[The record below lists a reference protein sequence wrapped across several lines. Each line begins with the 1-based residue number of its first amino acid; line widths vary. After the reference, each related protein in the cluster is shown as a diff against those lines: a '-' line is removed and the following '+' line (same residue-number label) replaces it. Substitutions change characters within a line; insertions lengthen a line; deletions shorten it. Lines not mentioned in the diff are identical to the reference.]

1 MELDYQ
7 IKQIALLP
15 ETERDFVKGILM
27 LDASNKVHVQPK
39 HATPL
44 ADGIYLY
51 TADVKTAVL
60 EGYFV
65 KYAGGVSNLRVG
77 LLEIVIII
85 ISIVFTGIVVLAYLE
100 CSFGRS
106 QFGTAYH
113 WRCPEKSY

>member
-1 MELDYQ
+1 MFRFNPITGHAAEGGLLELDYQ

-15 ETERDFVKGILM
+15 KTERDFVKGILM

-65 KYAGGVSNLRVG
+65 KYAGGVSNLRG
-77 LLEIVIII
+77 DDYPI
-85 ISIVFTGIVVLAYLE
+85 
-100 CSFGRS
+100 
-106 QFGTAYH
+106 
-113 WRCPEKSY
+113 

>member
-1 MELDYQ
+1 MFRFNPITGHAAEGGLLELDYQ

-51 TADVKTAVL
+51 TADVKTALL

-65 KYAGGVSNLRVG
+65 KYAGGVSNL
-77 LLEIVIII
+77 LEEFYMPFINNCFYYF
-85 ISIVFTGIVVLAYLE
+85 SHYHA
-100 CSFGRS
+100 CPFGMS
-106 QFGTAYH
+106 D
-113 WRCPEKSY
+113 

>member
-1 MELDYQ
+1 MFRFNPITGRAAEGGLLELDYQ

-65 KYAGGVSNLRVG
+65 KYAGGVSSSLGNYSVA
-77 LLEIVIII
+77 III
-85 ISIVFTGIVVLAYLE
+85 NSLNYFRHYHA
-100 CSFGRS
+100 CPFGMS
-106 QFGTAYH
+106 A
-113 WRCPEKSY
+113 